1 MPKINI
7 KGVIV
12 PNDDKRV
19 YEYFEMDA
27 TSPADVISAIEAANG
42 EPIEVEINSPGG
54 DVFSG
59 SEIYTALMGYAG
71 GVTTKIVGV
80 AASAA
85 SVIAMAGNPAMIS
98 PTAEIMI
105 HNVSMY
111 AGGDYRGHEHAAQM
125 LRDYNDTIA
134 NAYML
139 KSGMEKGK
147 LLELMNQETWLT
159 PQQALEMGFV
169 DEIMFTNTSTVRL
182 AASAS
187 GLLPQEV
194 ITKVRNALNDR
205 AHFNLQK
212 IQATQNQLK
221 LKGAKNEL

>member
-71 GVTTKIVGV
+71 GVTTKVVGV

-85 SVIAMAGNPAMIS
+85 SIIAMAGNPAMVS

-111 AGGDYRGHEHAAQM
+111 AGGDYRDHEHAAQM

-139 KSGMEKGK
+139 KSGMEKEK
-147 LLELMNQETWLT
+147 ILELMNQETWLT
-159 PQQALEMGFV
+159 PQQALEMGLV
-169 DEIMFTNTSTVRL
+169 DEIMFNSTPARF
-182 AASAS
+182 AASI
-187 GLLPQEV
+187 GGMLPQEV

-212 IQATQNQLK
+212 IQARQNQLK

>member
-12 PNDDKRV
+12 SSDDKWI
-19 YEYFEMDA
+19 YEWFDMEA
-27 TSPADVISAIEAANG
+27 TSPADVTKALEQANG
-42 EPIEVEINSPGG
+42 EPVEVEINSTGG
-54 DVFSG
+54 DVWAG
-59 SEIYTALMGYAG
+59 SEIYTAFKSYGG
-71 GVTTKIVGV
+71 GVTTKIVGI

-85 SVIAMAGNPAMIS
+85 SVIAMAGNPVMIS

-105 HNVSMY
+105 HNVSMG
-111 AGGDYRGHEHAAQM
+111 AGGDYRDHEHAAQM
-125 LRDYNDTIA
+125 LKDYNSTIA

-139 KSGMEKGK
+139 KSGMEKAK
-147 LLELMNQETWLT
+147 LLELMNAETWLT

-169 DEIMFTNTSTVRL
+169 DEIMFTNTSAPIRL

-194 ITKVRNALNDR
+194 INKVRDALQNR
-205 AHFNLQK
+205 AHFDLQK
-212 IQATQNQLK
+212 TQLIQNQLK
-221 LKGAKNEL
+221 LKGAKK

>member
-71 GVTTKIVGV
+71 GVTTKVVGV

-85 SVIAMAGNPAMIS
+85 SIIAMAGNPAMIS

-105 HNVSMY
+105 HNVSMG
-111 AGGDYRGHEHAAQM
+111 AGGDYRDHQHAAQM
-125 LRDYNDTIA
+125 LQDYNSTIA

-139 KSGMEKGK
+139 KSGMAKER
-147 LLELMNQETWLT
+147 LLELMNAETWLT

-169 DEIMFTNTSTVRL
+169 DEIMFTNTSPVRL

-194 ITKVRNALNDR
+194 INKVRDALQNR
-205 AHFNLQK
+205 AHFDLQK
-212 IQATQNQLK
+212 TQLIQNQLK
-221 LKGAKNEL
+221 LKGAKK

>member
-71 GVTTKIVGV
+71 GVTTKVVGV

-85 SVIAMAGNPAMIS
+85 SIIAMAGNPAMVS

-111 AGGDYRGHEHAAQM
+111 AGGDYRDHEHAAEM

-139 KSGMEKGK
+139 KSGMEKEK
-147 LLELMNQETWLT
+147 ILELMNRETWLT
-159 PQQALEMGFV
+159 PQQALEMGLV
-169 DEIMFTNTSTVRL
+169 DEIMFNSTPARF
-182 AASAS
+182 AASI
-187 GLLPQEV
+187 GGMLPQEV

-212 IQATQNQLK
+212 IQARQNQLK

>member
-1 MPKINI
+1 MPKINV

-59 SEIYTALMGYAG
+59 SEIYAALMGYAG
-71 GVTTKIVGV
+71 GVTTKVVGV

-85 SVIAMAGNPAMIS
+85 SIIAMAGNPAMVS

-111 AGGDYRGHEHAAQM
+111 AGGDYRNHEHAAQM

-139 KSGMEKGK
+139 KSGMGKEKI
-147 LLELMNQETWLT
+147 LELMNQETWLT
-159 PQQALEMGFV
+159 PQQALEMGLV
-169 DEIMFTNTSTVRL
+169 DEIMFNATPARF
-182 AASAS
+182 AASI
-187 GLLPQEV
+187 GGMLPQEV

-212 IQATQNQLK
+212 IQARQNQLK

>member
-1 MPKINI
+1 
-7 KGVIV
+7 
-12 PNDDKRV
+12 
-19 YEYFEMDA
+19 MDA

-71 GVTTKIVGV
+71 GVTTKVVGV

-85 SVIAMAGNPAMIS
+85 SMIATAGNPAMVS
-98 PTAEIMI
+98 PTAVIMI

-111 AGGDYRGHEHAAQM
+111 AGGDYRNHEHAAQM

-139 KSGMEKGK
+139 KSGMEKEK
-147 LLELMNQETWLT
+147 ILELMNQETWLT
-159 PQQALEMGFV
+159 PQQALEMGLV
-169 DEIMFTNTSTVRL
+169 DEIMFNSTPARF
-182 AASAS
+182 AASI
-187 GLLPQEV
+187 GGTLPQEV

-212 IQATQNQLK
+212 IQARQNQLK

>member
-85 SVIAMAGNPAMIS
+85 SVIAMAGNPTMIS

-111 AGGDYRGHEHAAQM
+111 AGGDYRDHEHAAQM

-139 KSGMEKGK
+139 KSGMDKSK

-159 PQQALEMGFV
+159 PQQALDMGLV
-169 DEIMFTNTSTVRL
+169 DEIMFNSAPVRL
-182 AASAS
+182 AASI
-187 GLLPQEV
+187 GGMLPQEV